1 MATVSSSAEKRSGKR
16 LDVSIPSRLRHGGF
30 DQADVRICNL
40 SFRGFRAE
48 CEKPLTRGDFVSI
61 DLPQIGLVRARI
73 RSAEHPSELQ
83 SLLRISY
90 AVFRLKQ
97 KKNKN

>member
-1 MATVSSSAEKRSGKR
+1 MATAPDNADKRAGKR

-48 CEKPLTRGDFVSI
+48 CGEELTPGEFVSI
-61 DLPQIGLVRARI
+61 DLPQFGLVRARVAWCHSG
-73 RSAEHPSELQ
+73 RMGGM
-83 SLLRISY
+83 
-90 AVFRLKQ
+90 FLKPMDVRRCL
-97 KKNKN
+97 